1 MNKTPW
7 YRVPEVWLLIA
18 LLVGGVSGATAL
30 AAVAMSLPDAYIA
43 NADTQTHAHPLAH

>member
-1 MNKTPW
+1 MKTMPW

-18 LLVGGVSGATAL
+18 LLVGGVSGGVTL

-43 NADTQTHAHPLAH
+43 NADTQGHKLPH